1 MKILFFLT
9 NIIKINFVHCITKKK
24 IKKSF
29 LSKIFNIKISIPGK
43 SMNLKKHGVM
53 GVLETNFGGVIFSE
67 ARLENFPEKNPSVTG
82 RSTSVLIVEKG

>member
-1 MKILFFLT
+1 
-9 NIIKINFVHCITKKK
+9 
-24 IKKSF
+24 
-29 LSKIFNIKISIPGK
+29 
-43 SMNLKKHGVM
+43 MNLKKHGVM

>member
-1 MKILFFLT
+1 MY
-9 NIIKINFVHCITKKK
+9 HEKKK

-53 GVLETNFGGVIFSE
+53 GVLETNFGGSE